1 MAPDS
6 ANDPIRRRLRAARA
20 ALGSRDRHDAA
31 RAVGRILARLPEVR
45 RARTI
50 AFYVAIRGEVDCG
63 PAMAVAW
70 RRRQQVYLPVVR
82 GKHLG
87 FARHDPGWRLGRG
100 RFGIPVPVSGRT
112 TTRRARA
119 LDVVVA
125 PVVAF
130 DARGHRLGTGGGW
143 YDRTLAFRR
152 RRPHLRRPFFIG
164 VAYTFQQVDRLVVH
178 DQDIALDAI
187 VTPRGTRR
195 FTRSTRDIVA
205 CRRQPMHAA
214 NVSQV
219 R

>member
-1 MAPDS
+1 VAPDS
-6 ANDPIRRRLRAARA
+6 ASDAIRRRLRAARA
-20 ALGSRDRHDAA
+20 ALGRRDRRDAA
-31 RAVGRILARLPEVR
+31 RSVGRILARLPEVR

-50 AFYVAIRGEVDCG
+50 AFYAAIRGEVDCG
-63 PAMAVAW
+63 PAMALAW
-70 RRRQQVYLPVVR
+70 RRGQQVYLPVVR
-82 GKHLG
+82 GRHLG
-87 FARHDPGWRLGRG
+87 FARHAPGWRLGGG

-152 RRPHLRRPFFIG
+152 HRPHLRRPIFIG
-164 VAYTFQQVDRLVVH
+164 VAYAFQQVDHLVVH
-178 DQDIALDAI
+178 DHDIALDAI
-187 VTPRGTRR
+187 VTPRGARR
-195 FTRSTRDIVA
+195 FTRSTRVIDA
-205 CRRQPMHAA
+205 TRGQAMHAA